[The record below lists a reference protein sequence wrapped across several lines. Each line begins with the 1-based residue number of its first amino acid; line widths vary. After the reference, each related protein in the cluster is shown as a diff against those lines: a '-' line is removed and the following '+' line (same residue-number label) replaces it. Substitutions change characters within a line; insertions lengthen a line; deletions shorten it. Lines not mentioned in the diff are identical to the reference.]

1 MNFMKQLKIKK
12 KQPMANDRNAGRK
25 PINGVIVRLKIP
37 KEKVAELKAFAK
49 TLQFTNKQNEK
60 LQ

>member
-1 MNFMKQLKIKK
+1 
-12 KQPMANDRNAGRK
+12 MANDRNAGRK

-37 KEKVAELKAFAK
+37 KDKVAELKAFAK

-60 LQ
+60 L